1 MGNVSRVVILQPN
14 IYKISSVTLLNQRDK
29 GYVEVSN
36 WELWNSYACA
46 EVLSHELSKAAWT
59 TPAAWGSNEE
69 QEWVIQTYF
78 TVTILH
84 CSTFPDI
91 WHTEHSLQFSSCKTF
106 LSRGIWLLF
115 FTGKLLKYSS
125 PATDCTV
132 ELCKKITKRDSSNL
146 EYEDRMTE
154 ENNCLVQQCLI
165 YYCKLFFSRQSGE
178 KKENKTPKKPIMYFH
193 WWRCQ

>member
-1 MGNVSRVVILQPN
+1 M
-14 IYKISSVTLLNQRDK
+14 
-29 GYVEVSN
+29 
-36 WELWNSYACA
+36 
-46 EVLSHELSKAAWT
+46 H
-59 TPAAWGSNEE
+59 
-69 QEWVIQTYF
+69 F

-84 CSTFPDI
+84 SSTFPDT

-146 EYEDRMTE
+146 EYEDRMTK

-178 KKENKTPKKPIMYFH
+178 KKKTKP
-193 WWRCQ
+193 WRNQWCISTDEDANNCIYLKLFTNFTSNFL